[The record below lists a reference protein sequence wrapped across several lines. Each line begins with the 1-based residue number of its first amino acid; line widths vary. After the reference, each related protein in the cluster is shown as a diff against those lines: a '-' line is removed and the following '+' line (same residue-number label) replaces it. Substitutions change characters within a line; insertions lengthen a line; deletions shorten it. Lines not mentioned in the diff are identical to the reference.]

1 MIWAAPRMWVT
12 GRDEGGAM
20 GTVQC
25 NRTKRVITEHL
36 PWAFPHMVSQTWARA
51 ASSVMGEWWILRV

>member
-25 NRTKRVITEHL
+25 NRTKRVITQDNLKIH
-36 PWAFPHMVSQTWARA
+36 WQVYQKGTYSK
-51 ASSVMGEWWILRV
+51 MGEAFL